1 MNFKNL
7 WLMFSLIMLTV
18 VPTKIYGMIKNID
31 IINSIIFDVSVVVIL
46 AFFIIFTSFI
56 KLNKK
61 NIDVKKNYFLGIISI
76 PVFIQFFICIPTYWN
91 DTSKYDFAWQ
101 PLLMSFLSALSCI
114 TFILLAITFF
124 TGKNIINKA
133 PFFLYCPILWYGLY
147 LLIFMSIYTNHVN
160 PYEVV
165 AAAFVSLFLL
175 YNTQVFS
182 TSSNINIIKIMF
194 VFGIPAIILASING
208 CYRLL
213 EIKLNYSV
221 AKTSNSA
228 PVATSILQL
237 FLAAYILFTLI
248 DAYIQ
253 YDKSNDPVIKSVT
266 L

>member
-18 VPTKIYGMIKNID
+18 VPAKIYGMIKNIG
-31 IINSIIFDVSVVVIL
+31 IINSITFDITVALIL
-46 AFFIIFTSFI
+46 AFIIIFISFI

-61 NIDVKKNYFLGIISI
+61 NIDVKKNYFLGSISI
-76 PVFIQFFICIPTYWN
+76 LVLIQFFRCIPSYWN

-101 PLLMSFLSALSCI
+101 PLLMSFLSALSCV

-124 TGKNIINKA
+124 TGENIINKA
-133 PFFLYCPILWYGLY
+133 PFFLYCPVLWHGLY
-147 LLIFMSIYTNHVN
+147 LLIFMSIYTNDVN

-165 AAAFVSLFLL
+165 AAAFVSLFLI

-194 VFGIPAIILASING
+194 VFGIPAIILTSING
-208 CYRLL
+208 LYKAL
-213 EIKLNYSV
+213 EIIRNHTLLNSV
-221 AKTSNSA
+221 SS
-228 PVATSILQL
+228 ATSILQL
-237 FLAAYILFTLI
+237 LLAVYILFTLI
-248 DAYIQ
+248 DAHIQ